1 MDTELART
9 FLAVLRS
16 GSFIG
21 AGETLHVTQTTVTA
35 RIRNLESQLGCRLFI
50 RNHSGA
56 SLTPHGER
64 FVSHASQLVRSWE
77 AARRELPLPEGTG
90 RMLSLGGEI
99 SLWRPLLLNWLAL
112 LRQQMPDTAVRV
124 EVGEAA
130 SLHDK
135 LKHGALDAIL
145 VHLPHYWPG
154 IQVTQIRDEKLI
166 MIRSK
171 HAETPYI
178 YVDWGEHFRQ
188 QHDAALPEF
197 AESSIYC
204 DLGPLALNYLLE
216 QGGQG
221 YFRKR
226 VVQEMLD
233 DGQLIAVEG
242 WPEFSYPIYLVHSQA
257 PQAPQLSQPPQ
268 TPHSIQDAQGSQEPK
283 EPNKHTE
290 KTLQQALE
298 LLTAML
304 EEDRL

>member
-21 AGETLHVTQTTVTA
+21 AGEILHVTQTTVTA

-99 SLWRPLLLNWLAL
+99 SLWRPLLLNWLAI
-112 LRQQMPDTAVRV
+112 LRQQMPDTAIRV
-124 EVGEAA
+124 EVGEPA

-145 VHLPHYWPG
+145 VHRPDYWPG
-154 IQVTQIRDEKLI
+154 MQVTQIRDEKLI
-166 MIRSK
+166 MIRSS

-197 AESSIYC
+197 AESSVYC

-233 DGQLIAVEG
+233 DGQLLAVEG

-257 PQAPQLSQPPQ
+257 SQLSQTLHSPQ
-268 TPHSIQDAQGSQEPK
+268 ASQGAQEPK
-283 EPNKHTE
+283 EPNKSPE
-290 KTLQQALE
+290 ETLQQALA

-304 EEDRL
+304 EEDSL